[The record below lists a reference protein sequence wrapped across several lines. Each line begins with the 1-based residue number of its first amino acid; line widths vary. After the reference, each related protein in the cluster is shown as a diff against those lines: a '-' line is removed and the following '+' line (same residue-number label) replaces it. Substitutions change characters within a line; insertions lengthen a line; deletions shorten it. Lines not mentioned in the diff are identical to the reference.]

1 MPLSS
6 RRDDEGNKQMTYSV
20 VNGKQSISAQRS
32 LGASG
37 NRRGLAALVMAA
49 VVVVSGLVSSGVA
62 EAKGTTKPPPT
73 PTCYYT
79 GSGYGDCEGY
89 IIPGGG
95 TVVPLTVANKKDKF
109 KLKGPAPLQSTKPVA
124 CGDAGCVY
132 NHLDWF
138 VAGGVKVVSG
148 CKTNV
153 SKCWVIVPRG
163 TKMWVPVYVR
173 QNNDSPTIYLI
184 FNSGIR
190 LKKGGRLQMSVTSS
204 ATSGSLAVG
213 ATATISVKLTAV
225 AGPIYSIVPSA
236 VTISS
241 ASLTAGPA
249 SSASGF
255 KLAKG
260 ASTVLDY
267 TLTGASAGSASV
279 TVSAMGVD
287 AEGRSVTASGA
298 LSIRVP

>member
-124 CGDAGCVY
+124 CGDAGLRVQPPG
-132 NHLDWF
+132 L
-138 VAGGVKVVSG
+138 V
-148 CKTNV
+148 
-153 SKCWVIVPRG
+153 RG
-163 TKMWVPVYVR
+163 R
-173 QNNDSPTIYLI
+173 R
-184 FNSGIR
+184 GE
-190 LKKGGRLQMSVTSS
+190 GRLGLQDERVEMLGHRP
-204 ATSGSLAVG
+204 SGDEDVG
-213 ATATISVKLTAV
+213 ARLCPPEQRFADHLPHFQLGHT
-225 AGPIYSIVPSA
+225 
-236 VTISS
+236 
-241 ASLTAGPA
+241 
-249 SSASGF
+249 
-255 KLAKG
+255 
-260 ASTVLDY
+260 
-267 TLTGASAGSASV
+267 
-279 TVSAMGVD
+279 
-287 AEGRSVTASGA
+287 R
-298 LSIRVP
+298 